1 MFLAGMFLNLFKPLM
16 KHSPVFLAG
25 IFGRNAPYPE
35 RVVGGEIS
43 YLERVAGRFL
53 LEVPVITAERAGGE
67 GWFVVVF
74 EPDFVESVV
83 VGRRVRRGQQRVYA
97 TFQLSLWHGLS
108 LQGVRGG
115 SRPRF
120 RPRVR

>member
-1 MFLAGMFLNLFKPLM
+1 MVGTLRKAASYPERVVESLKVATSYLERIVGRLM
-16 KHSPVFLAG
+16 MV
-25 IFGRNAPYPE
+25 APYPE

-83 VGRRVRRGQQRVYA
+83 VGRRVRRGQQ
-97 TFQLSLWHGLS
+97 
-108 LQGVRGG
+108 
-115 SRPRF
+115 
-120 RPRVR
+120 